1 MKKFK
6 KIIITML
13 AAIMLLSA
21 SIFPAAAKAPVNNS
35 NSAAEQFC
43 ISDENFR
50 WHMAQSIAEN
60 ANNTIEALVADAQQ
74 SKRPNIRLL
83 ILKTELI
90 SRTAIS
96 LIRAL
101 GYDAVCLYEEYEIH
115 GQLVEIDPI
124 IVIKR

>member
-1 MKKFK
+1 
-6 KIIITML
+6 
-13 AAIMLLSA
+13 
-21 SIFPAAAKAPVNNS
+21 
-35 NSAAEQFC
+35 
-43 ISDENFR
+43 
-50 WHMAQSIAEN
+50 MAQSIAEN

-74 SKRPNIRLL
+74 SRRPNIRLL

-96 LIRAL
+96 LIRTL
-101 GYDAVCLYEEYEIH
+101 GYDAVCLYEKYEIH